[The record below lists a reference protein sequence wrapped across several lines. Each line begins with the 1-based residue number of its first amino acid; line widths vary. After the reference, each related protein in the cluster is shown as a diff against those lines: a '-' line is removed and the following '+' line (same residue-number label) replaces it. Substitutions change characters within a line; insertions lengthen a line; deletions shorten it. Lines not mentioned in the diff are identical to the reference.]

1 MSTLKTSDL
10 EAMTGLSQRYWQR
23 RIANGEV
30 PGAEELVCGTG
41 RRFLLEKDKFSAW
54 WATQPEAMPALKRKP
69 LPDRKPSTLAAKGVA
84 VIYFIRSGRHVKVGH
99 TTNLP
104 KRLSELQTGNPAPCF
119 VEKVLLGTKQQEE
132 SLHLHLAKLGFQ
144 SRGEWYSWTKDIY
157 RAAKLFVGGAT

>member
-10 EAMTGLSQRYWQR
+10 EDMTGLSQRYWQR

-30 PGAEELVCGTG
+30 PCATEIACGPQ
-41 RRFLLEKDKFSAW
+41 RRFLLDADTFSAW
-54 WATQPEAMPALKRKP
+54 WATQPEAMPTLKRKP
-69 LPDRKPSTLAAKGVA
+69 LPEQKPAPLAAKGEA

-104 KRLSELQTGNPAPCF
+104 KRLSELQTGNPEPCF
-119 VEKVLLGTKQQEE
+119 VEKVIAGTKGQEE
-132 SLHLHLAKLGFQ
+132 ALHRHLCELGFQ

-157 RAAKLFVGGAT
+157 RASRAFVEGST